1 MDLIAQTL
9 ADGLVLG
16 GIDALA
22 AVGFSLI
29 FGVLHV
35 INLSHGVLVLLG
47 AYLALIFSEAL
58 HIDPLL
64 CIPAVMAVLFCIGYV
79 YQRFLIQHAV
89 DRASV
94 NSMLLTFGVALMLQN
109 VMIWLFSPDMKNI
122 TPSYAFNSFKIGP
135 VNFDAVRV
143 SALIASLVLLS
154 LLAAF
159 LRYSPMGRVIRA
171 TAQQTMA
178 ARLCGVNVRHVY
190 ALTFAVSAAFAGA
203 AGIVIGIILPFSPND
218 EGTWTLNAF
227 VVVVLGGVGSPAGA
241 LIGGLLLGLVST
253 LTAQYIG
260 PAFPN
265 VTMFLLL
272 VLLLLVRPHGLLG
285 NAFARL
291 AMRQNPTLIAAVVVA
306 GRRAAGRRPPV
317 PAAVLRA
324 RRPADALFRRPR
336 PRLGDPR
343 RLRGLC
349 ELRPFGLHR
358 HRRLRGRPGREPVSP
373 ACRRP
378 CCCRSASSPA
388 ALCCADPVGG
398 DRLSDPA
405 AARHLLRHRHAG
417 RQPCRRRGHQQH
429 RLLPGRDGPQLPAD
443 RAGQRGSGRSSST
456 SCSSPARS

>member
-16 GIDALA
+16 GIYALA

-35 INLSHGVLVLLG
+35 INLSHGILVLLG
-47 AYLALIFSEAL
+47 AYLALILSETL

-64 CIPAVMAVLFCIGYV
+64 CIPPVMVVLFCIGYV
-79 YQRFLIQHAV
+79 YQRLLIQHAV

-109 VMIWLFSPDMKNI
+109 VMIWLFSPDMKSI

-143 SALIASLVLLS
+143 SALVASLILLS

-241 LIGGLLLGLVST
+241 LIGGLLLGIVST

-285 NAFARL
+285 NAFAPSR
-291 AMRQNPTLIAAVVVA
+291 
-306 GRRAAGRRPPV
+306 
-317 PAAVLRA
+317 
-324 RRPADALFRRPR
+324 
-336 PRLGDPR
+336 
-343 RLRGLC
+343 
-349 ELRPFGLHR
+349 
-358 HRRLRGRPGREPVSP
+358 
-373 ACRRP
+373 
-378 CCCRSASSPA
+378 
-388 ALCCADPVGG
+388 
-398 DRLSDPA
+398 
-405 AARHLLRHRHAG
+405 
-417 RQPCRRRGHQQH
+417 
-429 RLLPGRDGPQLPAD
+429 
-443 RAGQRGSGRSSST
+443 
-456 SCSSPARS
+456 

>member
-16 GIDALA
+16 GIYALA

-35 INLSHGVLVLLG
+35 INLSHGILVLLG
-47 AYLALIFSEAL
+47 AYLALILSETL

-64 CIPAVMAVLFCIGYV
+64 CIPAVMVALFCIGYC
-79 YQRFLIQHAV
+79 YQRLLIQQAV

-241 LIGGLLLGLVST
+241 LIGGLLLGVVST

-285 NAFARL
+285 NAFAPSR
-291 AMRQNPTLIAAVVVA
+291 
-306 GRRAAGRRPPV
+306 
-317 PAAVLRA
+317 
-324 RRPADALFRRPR
+324 
-336 PRLGDPR
+336 
-343 RLRGLC
+343 
-349 ELRPFGLHR
+349 
-358 HRRLRGRPGREPVSP
+358 
-373 ACRRP
+373 
-378 CCCRSASSPA
+378 
-388 ALCCADPVGG
+388 
-398 DRLSDPA
+398 
-405 AARHLLRHRHAG
+405 
-417 RQPCRRRGHQQH
+417 
-429 RLLPGRDGPQLPAD
+429 
-443 RAGQRGSGRSSST
+443 
-456 SCSSPARS
+456 

>member
-16 GIDALA
+16 GIYALA

-35 INLSHGVLVLLG
+35 INLSHGILVLLG
-47 AYLALIFSEAL
+47 AYLALILSDAL

-64 CIPAVMAVLFCIGYV
+64 CIPPVMVALFCIGYV
-79 YQRFLIQHAV
+79 YQRLLIQRAV

-143 SALIASLVLLS
+143 SALVASLILLS
-154 LLAAF
+154 VLAAF
-159 LRYSPMGRVIRA
+159 LRYSSMGRVIRA

-272 VLLLLVRPHGLLG
+272 VLLLLVRPQGLLG
-285 NAFARL
+285 NAF
-291 AMRQNPTLIAAVVVA
+291 
-306 GRRAAGRRPPV
+306 
-317 PAAVLRA
+317 
-324 RRPADALFRRPR
+324 
-336 PRLGDPR
+336 
-343 RLRGLC
+343 
-349 ELRPFGLHR
+349 
-358 HRRLRGRPGREPVSP
+358 
-373 ACRRP
+373 
-378 CCCRSASSPA
+378 SAS
-388 ALCCADPVGG
+388 
-398 DRLSDPA
+398 R
-405 AARHLLRHRHAG
+405 
-417 RQPCRRRGHQQH
+417 
-429 RLLPGRDGPQLPAD
+429 
-443 RAGQRGSGRSSST
+443 
-456 SCSSPARS
+456 

>member
-16 GIDALA
+16 GIYALA
-22 AVGFSLI
+22 AVGFSLV

-64 CIPAVMAVLFCIGYV
+64 CIPPVMVALFCIGYC
-79 YQRFLIQHAV
+79 YQRLLIQHAV
-89 DRASV
+89 DRASL

-272 VLLLLVRPHGLLG
+272 VFLLLVRPHGLLG
-285 NAFARL
+285 NAF
-291 AMRQNPTLIAAVVVA
+291 
-306 GRRAAGRRPPV
+306 
-317 PAAVLRA
+317 
-324 RRPADALFRRPR
+324 
-336 PRLGDPR
+336 
-343 RLRGLC
+343 
-349 ELRPFGLHR
+349 
-358 HRRLRGRPGREPVSP
+358 
-373 ACRRP
+373 
-378 CCCRSASSPA
+378 SAS
-388 ALCCADPVGG
+388 
-398 DRLSDPA
+398 R
-405 AARHLLRHRHAG
+405 
-417 RQPCRRRGHQQH
+417 
-429 RLLPGRDGPQLPAD
+429 
-443 RAGQRGSGRSSST
+443 
-456 SCSSPARS
+456 

>member
-16 GIDALA
+16 GIYALA

-35 INLSHGVLVLLG
+35 INLSHGILVLLG
-47 AYLALIFSEAL
+47 AYLALILSNAL

-64 CIPAVMAVLFCIGYV
+64 CIPPVMVALFCIGYV
-79 YQRFLIQHAV
+79 YQRLLIQRAV

-143 SALIASLVLLS
+143 SALVASLILLS
-154 LLAAF
+154 VLAAF
-159 LRYSPMGRVIRA
+159 LRYSSMGRVIRA

-241 LIGGLLLGLVST
+241 LIGGLLLGVVST

-285 NAFARL
+285 NAFAPSR
-291 AMRQNPTLIAAVVVA
+291 
-306 GRRAAGRRPPV
+306 
-317 PAAVLRA
+317 
-324 RRPADALFRRPR
+324 
-336 PRLGDPR
+336 
-343 RLRGLC
+343 
-349 ELRPFGLHR
+349 
-358 HRRLRGRPGREPVSP
+358 
-373 ACRRP
+373 
-378 CCCRSASSPA
+378 
-388 ALCCADPVGG
+388 
-398 DRLSDPA
+398 
-405 AARHLLRHRHAG
+405 
-417 RQPCRRRGHQQH
+417 
-429 RLLPGRDGPQLPAD
+429 
-443 RAGQRGSGRSSST
+443 
-456 SCSSPARS
+456 